1 MKLLLDTH
9 IFLWLNDNPE
19 KLSAVAMDACQNLDN
34 SLYLSLISLWEIQI
48 KRQLGKLDIQAPWQE
63 MVKTQQVE
71 NSLEVLPLKEGH
83 IEQLDRLEHHHRD
96 PFDRML
102 ISQAQVEGMKM
113 VSADHAFTSYDVAVI
128 WR

>member
-9 IFLWLNDNPE
+9 IFLWLNDRPE
-19 KLSAVAMDACQNLDN
+19 KLSVAAMEACGNAEN

-63 MVKTQQVE
+63 MMKTQKME
-71 NSLEVLPLKEGH
+71 NGLEVLPLKESH
-83 IEQLDRLEHHHRD
+83 IEQLDRLEPHHRD

-102 ISQAQVEGMKM
+102 ISQAQVEGMEM
-113 VSADHAFTSYDVAVI
+113 VSADRAFTSYNVALI
-128 WR
+128 W